1 LYIVFARGDGEVG
14 RLNNARKRPW
24 TVPKDAQP
32 GDVALFYFGGSDPG
46 IHAVG
51 RTASP
56 AEPGVPGD
64 WTESE
69 HGFFAQHADI
79 QQLPNL
85 VTLRQIRAEF
95 PEWPRWKN
103 LRGVRVHIV
112 PEAYCGPLAE
122 LVVRNNPSARTLLS
136 PWLAEETRTIVIARR
151 RLRDSAFGR
160 RVRSAS
166 GGQCAACASRTN
178 YDELGIL
185 EAAHIRPVE
194 HGGPDELPNALAL
207 CPNHHALLDE
217 GIWTLYGSRIVLRD
231 GVPDAVRR
239 SFRRNINCKW
249 KLDPG
254 ALEWHRR
261 HVFKEGEGAG

>member
-1 LYIVFARGDGEVG
+1 VFARGDGEVG
-14 RLNNARKRPW
+14 RLNDARKRLW
-24 TVPKDAQP
+24 TAPKDARP
-32 GDVALFYFGGSDPG
+32 GDVAFFYFGGSNPG

-56 AEPGVPGD
+56 VKPGVPGD
-64 WTESE
+64 WTEST
-69 HGFFAQHADI
+69 HGFFARYADI

-85 VTLRQIRAEF
+85 VTLQQIRAEF

-122 LVVRNNPSARTLLS
+122 LVVRDNPSARTLLS
-136 PWLAEETRTIVIARR
+136 PWLAGETRARNSDAPLQHRTIVIVRR
-151 RLRDSAFGR
+151 RLRDSAFGK
-160 RVRSAS
+160 RVRMAS
-166 GGQCAACASRTN
+166 GGQCAACASRTD

-194 HGGPDELPNALAL
+194 HEGPDELSNALAL

-217 GIWTLYGSRIVLRD
+217 GIWTLDGSRIVLRD
-231 GVPDAVRR
+231 GVPHAV
-239 SFRRNINCKW
+239 
-249 KLDPG
+249 G
-254 ALEWHRR
+254 
-261 HVFKEGEGAG
+261 VFADT